1 MGVGVTGISVGGR
14 TTVVAVGV
22 TLPGRAQAMIIKT
35 IVVNPI
41 HNLLLRGRIGYL
53 LEFLCIG

>member
-1 MGVGVTGISVGGR
+1 
-14 TTVVAVGV
+14 
-22 TLPGRAQAMIIKT
+22 MIIKT